1 MKILIVEDEEPIAAF
16 IQKGLEAAGHE
27 CACAQDGL
35 AAAGLLD
42 AQACWDMVLLD
53 VMLPGADGFELMR
66 YIDPQDTPVI
76 FLTARSDVSDRVRGL
91 RMGAD
96 DYIVKPFEMIELLA
110 RIEAVMR
117 RRGLGQYVLKVGDV
131 SLDLRAHRAERG
143 GSAVELTAREFDLAE
158 FFMRNRDRALF
169 RDTIYERVWGGEYS
183 GDTRTVDLHV
193 MRLRKKLG
201 WEQRLRSIPRIGY
214 RLDSRP

>member
-1 MKILIVEDEEPIAAF
+1 
-16 IQKGLEAAGHE
+16 
-27 CACAQDGL
+27 
-35 AAAGLLD
+35 
-42 AQACWDMVLLD
+42 
-53 VMLPGADGFELMR
+53 
-66 YIDPQDTPVI
+66 
-76 FLTARSDVSDRVRGL
+76 
-91 RMGAD
+91 
-96 DYIVKPFEMIELLA
+96 MIELLA

-193 MRLRKKLG
+193 MRLRTKLG

-214 RLDSRP
+214 CLDSRP